1 AHLLLSGAAVRSAR
15 NLKGH
20 LKLEL
25 TFARRE
31 ISCFGF
37 ELGELAARFA
47 GGRVD
52 VVGRLRRD
60 AWRGGDAVE
69 IRIEHVAAAD

>member
-1 AHLLLSGAAVRSAR
+1 LSGATVRSAK

-25 TFARRE
+25 SFARRE
-31 ISCFGF
+31 IACFGF
-37 ELGELAARFA
+37 ELGGLALRFT
-47 GGRVD
+47 GGRAD

-69 IRIEHVAAAD
+69 LKIEHVTPVC